1 MNGGKDMSD
10 NVLLNIDYSKRS
22 IVHLNSD
29 ERHNKLVVFG
39 DSFFEISKSR
49 SLK

>member
-39 DSFFEISKSR
+39 DSFLRLVKVW